1 MNHYTNPAISDAQLL
16 HEGKQQGLTKAEA
29 VETDKRIP
37 KKKRK
42 KK

>member
-1 MNHYTNPAISDAQLL
+1 MNYPNQPPISDAQLL
-16 HEGKQQGLTKAEA
+16 HEGKQQGLTQAEFI
-29 VETDKRIP
+29 EIDKRIP